1 MPTFGF
7 KMLYGLCVLG
17 TICTASWAF
26 HLPGNRAVGEVN
38 RLQAAERCQ
47 GGKFPWKSEQKL
59 MSQDSLDAEPAVGGM
74 PILSSSG
81 VYQIKSEEQYK

>member
-1 MPTFGF
+1 MRTFAF

-26 HLPGNRAVGEVN
+26 HLPNKRAVGELN
-38 RLQAAERCQ
+38 RLQAVERR
-47 GGKFPWKSEQKL
+47 KFSWKTEHKL

-74 PILSSSG
+74 PSLSSSG